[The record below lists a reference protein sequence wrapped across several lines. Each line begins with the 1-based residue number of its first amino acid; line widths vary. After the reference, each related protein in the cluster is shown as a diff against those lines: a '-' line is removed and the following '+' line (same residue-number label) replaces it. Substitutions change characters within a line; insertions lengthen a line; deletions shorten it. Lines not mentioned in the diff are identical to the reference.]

1 MKQRMIG
8 FLLLFCLLMSGCGQR
23 TGPYYWSQDIAGLR
37 ELLHSPAQETAAPAE
52 EEPPQEIT
60 QIRAVWIPVMQYAE
74 WMTGKTEAEFRDQVR
89 AAFRAC
95 AALGLN
101 CVFLH
106 VRAYGDAYYD
116 SDLFP
121 HGSYLT
127 GSYDPLAIMAA
138 EAHQAGLEAHA
149 WINPLR
155 LKTPENMAQIPDT
168 YLLRQWYDDPEKNGT
183 YMKPSGSNLWLDPA
197 YPEVRQL
204 IADGAAEIL
213 AHYEVDGIHIDDY
226 FYPTQDPAFDAAAFA
241 ESGAADLAQWR
252 RDNCNALVKEL
263 YDTAKSYGKCF
274 SISPQGDPETNYEQL
289 YADVALWSREPG
301 YCDWIIPQLYYGFEN
316 EHCPFQEMLAQWTE
330 AAQSAKLVIGLAPY
344 KIGQEDSWAGTGRTE
359 WQTHGDVLSR
369 EAALALEKTDGISLY
384 AYASLFYPSAQTAP
398 AVSEER
404 QRIGTLLQ

>member
-1 MKQRMIG
+1 MSHILTGEGCAVKQRMIG

-23 TGPYYWSQDIAGLR
+23 TGPYYWSQDITGLR
-37 ELLHSPAQETAAPAE
+37 ELLHAPAQETTAPAE
-52 EEPPQEIT
+52 EQPPQEIT

-183 YMKPSGSNLWLDPA
+183 YMKLLDA
-197 YPEVRQL
+197 
-204 IADGAAEIL
+204 GNGGEIF
-213 AHYEVDGIHIDDY
+213 V
-226 FYPTQDPAFDAAAFA
+226 FDM
-241 ESGAADLAQWR
+241 GQPVKIADLAR
-252 RDNCNALVKEL
+252 RMIKMSGAKDIEIKFTGLRDGEKLYEEVLNDKEITLPTFHEKIKIAKVREYDYAEVNKRIIDIIVKSTHSDDMSIVASMKEL
-263 YDTAKSYGKCF
+263 VPEFKSQHSK
-274 SISPQGDPETNYEQL
+274 YE
-289 YADVALWSREPG
+289 AL
-301 YCDWIIPQLYYGFEN
+301 D
-316 EHCPFQEMLAQWTE
+316 
-330 AAQSAKLVIGLAPY
+330 K
-344 KIGQEDSWAGTGRTE
+344 K
-359 WQTHGDVLSR
+359 
-369 EAALALEKTDGISLY
+369 
-384 AYASLFYPSAQTAP
+384 
-398 AVSEER
+398 
-404 QRIGTLLQ
+404 